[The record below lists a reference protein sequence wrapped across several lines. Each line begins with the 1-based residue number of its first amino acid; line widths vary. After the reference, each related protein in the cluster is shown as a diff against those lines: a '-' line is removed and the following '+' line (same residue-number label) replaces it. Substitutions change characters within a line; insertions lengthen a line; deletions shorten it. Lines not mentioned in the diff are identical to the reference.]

1 MCASFLLQLQYMYL
15 QFQNMHGLMCTFVEI
30 HVLVCT
36 LRFLVTI
43 AIHAP
48 TVSKH
53 ARINVCCTN
62 QFFKLTTVKPFAIYS
77 SNIFLKLSQSQKF
90 WWGFSQHPF
99 LRTIFGWRFLLHYFW
114 LENWKHKYAYWINRV
129 TMCDQWNIILSSEM
143 RISSQYA

>member
-1 MCASFLLQLQYMYL
+1 MGERKMHNDYVLVTQWSRPFLLKPSKSNFVSSYCASFLLQLQYTYL

-90 WWGFSQHPF
+90 W
-99 LRTIFGWRFLLHYFW
+99 
-114 LENWKHKYAYWINRV
+114 
-129 TMCDQWNIILSSEM
+129 
-143 RISSQYA
+143 